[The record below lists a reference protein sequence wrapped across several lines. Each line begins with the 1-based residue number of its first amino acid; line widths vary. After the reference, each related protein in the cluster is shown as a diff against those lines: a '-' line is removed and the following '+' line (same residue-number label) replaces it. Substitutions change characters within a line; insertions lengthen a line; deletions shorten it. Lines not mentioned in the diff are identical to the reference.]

1 MSNSTPTHSLKLI
14 SERKKKKTEREENQE
29 IGPVVHAERE
39 RERERSERIED
50 KGHGVD
56 IGARR
61 LARSNSSEG
70 QRVAAMTEGGWVEK
84 NLRCGFNF
92 QSKRI

>member
-1 MSNSTPTHSLKLI
+1 MK
-14 SERKKKKTEREENQE
+14 ERKKKQREKR
-29 IGPVVHAERE
+29 IKRSDLLSTPRE
-39 RERERSERIED
+39 RERLERIED
-50 KGHGVD
+50 RGHNVD

-61 LARSNSSEG
+61 SARSNSSEG
-70 QRVAAMTEGGWVEK
+70 QRVAAVTEEGWVEK

>member
-1 MSNSTPTHSLKLI
+1 MSNSTPTHSPKLI

-29 IGPVVHAERE
+29 IRPVVHAERE
-39 RERERSERIED
+39 RERLERIED
-50 KGHGVD
+50 RGHGID

-61 LARSNSSEG
+61 SARSNSSEG